1 MAGAAEHWN
10 RIYRT
15 KGDSEVS
22 WFEAEPTVS
31 IEMIDAC
38 DIDASTCVID
48 IGGGNSRLVDALLTR
63 GLRCVAV
70 LDVSGIAIANARARL
85 GEAAASVRWIEASV
99 TGDWSLP
106 AVDIWHDRA
115 VFHFLTTESER
126 TAYKRHLRETVRAGG
141 YAIIATFALHGPER
155 CSGLSVTRYSSATLA
170 AELGDGF
177 ELVESRAHQHT
188 TPWGAAQSFQYSRF
202 RRVA

>member
-1 MAGAAEHWN
+1 VAGAAEHWN

-15 KGDSEVS
+15 KGDSDVS
-22 WFEAEPTVS
+22 WFETEPTVS

-70 LDVSGIAIANARARL
+70 LDVSGTAIATARGRL

-106 AVDIWHDRA
+106 PVDIWHDRA

-126 TAYKRHLRETVRAGG
+126 TAYKKHLRETVRAGG
-141 YAIIATFALHGPER
+141 YAILAPFALDGPER

-177 ELVESRAHQHT
+177 ELVESRGHQHM

>member
-1 MAGAAEHWN
+1 
-10 RIYRT
+10 
-15 KGDSEVS
+15 
-22 WFEAEPTVS
+22 VS

-38 DIDASTCVID
+38 GIDASTCVID
-48 IGGGNSRLVDALLTR
+48 VGGGNSRLVDALLTR

-141 YAIIATFALHGPER
+141 YAIIATFALDGPER
-155 CSGLSVTRYSSATLA
+155 CSGLSVVRYSSATLA
-170 AELGDGF
+170 TELGDGF